1 MGQNEPDTQELL
13 NWITSL
19 SREAEWSRDETR
31 EALLEAGINPDQFVH
46 QMLEHVSQLK
56 KKSPFNWK
64 TRAHAM
70 RHALLDKIRLKVSSE
85 TIGLSRQQLLGK
97 LNEAIEQL
105 PLPIAA
111 RYGVAFRKFEDASEE
126 DIRSML
132 VEIAVIG
139 DLEQGES

>member
-1 MGQNEPDTQELL
+1 MGENEPDTQELF

-19 SREAEWSRDETR
+19 SRQAEWTRGETR
-31 EALLEAGINPDQFVH
+31 EALLEAGIDPDQFV
-46 QMLEHVSQLK
+46 QRMLQRISQLK
-56 KKSPFNWK
+56 KESPFNWK

-70 RHALLDKIRLKVSSE
+70 RHSLLEKIRLKVSSE

-97 LNEAIEQL
+97 LTEAIEQL
-105 PLPIAA
+105 PLPVAA